1 MASIAF
7 IGDSPLAAVAS
18 PKSLA
23 VELKS
28 GTRVAKRKMD
38 FWGDTAVPVSLLKG
52 AGNCV
57 PQNLIPVGLWVLLG
71 QECPCEICK
80 AEAKQRLLYLKVTVF
95 DAVTVVLDSEGH
107 WGTPACSRTYASVHP
122 VIYSFKPKA
131 QLKPPTGAPRT
142 HVTHVFR
149 SPLRAGQNGGDRGAW
164 FGSSTLALLPVDLAL
179 DHPFPHQ
186 PPLITPISQ
195 PPPTVVEAEHLD
207 SITYFH
213 RASGVRFS

>member
-80 AEAKQRLLYLKVTVF
+80 AEAKQRLLFLKVTVF
-95 DAVTVVLDSEGH
+95 DAVTVVLVKDTG
-107 WGTPACSRTYASVHP
+107 GPQP
-122 VIYSFKPKA
+122 V
-131 QLKPPTGAPRT
+131 
-142 HVTHVFR
+142 
-149 SPLRAGQNGGDRGAW
+149 
-164 FGSSTLALLPVDLAL
+164 LALML
-179 DHPFPHQ
+179 Q
-186 PPLITPISQ
+186 SIQSSIPLNLKHSLNPQQVLRGRT
-195 PPPTVVEAEHLD
+195 
-207 SITYFH
+207 
-213 RASGVRFS
+213 